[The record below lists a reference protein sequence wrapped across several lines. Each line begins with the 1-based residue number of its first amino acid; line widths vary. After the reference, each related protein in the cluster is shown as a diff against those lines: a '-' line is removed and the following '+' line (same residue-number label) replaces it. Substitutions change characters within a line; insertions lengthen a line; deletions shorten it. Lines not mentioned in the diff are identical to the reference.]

1 MHIQIINSRPSSD
14 GAGVKLQRVHGFRDN
29 SLDPFLMLDE
39 INSDNPD
46 DYIAGFPPHPHR
58 GLETLTYIRAGG
70 FEHQDHMGNQG
81 KIREGEAQWMSA
93 GKGVIHSEKPLLGQN
108 ALHGFQ
114 LWINLPAANK
124 MQPAAWKDI
133 PLSELPWQK
142 VQTNNADSS
151 NGSHASVKVI
161 AGSLQLQSQTYSGPL
176 QTTAPTRVAD
186 LQLPAN
192 QNVTLDAVSQENLLI
207 FVYQGEL
214 IIQGQ
219 SVGKRQMAKIS
230 DAGTLQLSA
239 TENTGMLIL
248 SGQPLKEPVAHHG
261 PFVMNTAEEIQQA
274 IADYQAGVLT
284 D

>member
-14 GAGVKLQRVHGFRDN
+14 GAGVKLQRIHGFRDN

-70 FEHQDHMGNQG
+70 FEHKDHMGNEGGISQ
-81 KIREGEAQWMSA
+81 GEAQWMSA
-93 GKGVIHSEKPLLGQN
+93 GKGVIHSEKPLMEQGH
-108 ALHGFQ
+108 LHGFQ

-133 PLSELPWQK
+133 PRSELPWQPVPAENGTAPASIK
-142 VQTNNADSS
+142 VIS
-151 NGSHASVKVI
+151 GSVK
-161 AGSLQLQSQTYSGPL
+161 LNSQTFSGPL

-186 LQLPAN
+186 LQISAGQSL
-192 QNVTLDAVSQENLLI
+192 TLNAARDENLLI
-207 FVYQGEL
+207 FVYE
-214 IIQGQ
+214 GQ
-219 SVGKRQMAKIS
+219 ADIAGQPVNSRQMARIS
-230 DAGTLQLSA
+230 DADDLQLSTHA
-239 TENTGMLIL
+239 GTGMLVL
-248 SGQPLKEPVAHHG
+248 SGKPLNEPVAHHG

-274 IADYQAGVLT
+274 IADYQAGTLT
-284 D
+284 N